1 MASLSVLK
9 KVRRLSRKGKLLVDD
24 PSLDEKKEIIA
35 ALQSKTNKS
44 KEVSHLQVSFMFE
57 GMSRY
62 LPLVYYIK
70 KILSSKMFDPNK
82 ISSGLTH
89 VKSVQVEQSILSW
102 LRLCHLQYLCTG
114 QGSLLH
120 LHCLTSS

>member
-70 KILSSKMFDPNK
+70 KF
-82 ISSGLTH
+82 
-89 VKSVQVEQSILSW
+89 
-102 LRLCHLQYLCTG
+102 
-114 QGSLLH
+114 
-120 LHCLTSS
+120 